1 MRSYPLKQADVDQEH
16 KYNESSDHP
25 CADLTPAQFV
35 TLLVTGRCQICLY
48 NFHFFFLIKT

>member
-35 TLLVTGRCQICLY
+35 TLLVTGRCEIFQ
-48 NFHFFFLIKT
+48 F